1 MLIRRPKGRLCYDS
15 APVRS
20 VLLLGCLAAAGCAP
34 STAPPLP
41 APRSVLLVTVDTLR
55 ADRVGVYGDEAAR
68 TPAMDAL
75 AAAGVLFEHAYTPAP
90 ITLTAHAS
98 ILTGL
103 LPPAHGVRGNGAF
116 ALGSGVPT
124 LAEALRARGLSTAA
138 FIGGFP
144 LVRRFGL
151 SRGFDA
157 YDDALVKSPGVNYEL
172 AERRGDAV
180 VESAR
185 TWLAVHPG
193 RVFVWVHLFDP
204 HAPYDPPPALRGKD
218 AYRGEVAAADAA
230 LALLMKSW
238 DARPEPSLVV
248 LAADH
253 GEAFGEHGE
262 ESHSLFVY
270 DTTLRVPLV
279 VRGPAWPA
287 ARRVATPVGLA
298 DVAATILEAAG
309 PGGPTL
315 PGHSLRRFVDG
326 GPAEPLYAETLAPR
340 LDFGWSDLRAW
351 RDGRYKY
358 IRAPRP
364 ELYDLEADPAEA
376 RDVAAAHPDVMAR
389 LQEGL
394 ARAIG
399 ASGET
404 ESRRGPDPDAAERL
418 RALGYV
424 QGPQARGSGA
434 DPKDMVD
441 VALLI
446 ARAAGPFRDHATA
459 AAAYRAIALRDP
471 ANPLVNLRL
480 ADALLRAGRVEESV
494 PYYKKVIAGRPRTAD
509 AFVGLASAYAERG
522 RLDEARQVLLDALE
536 VDPASG
542 QVHYDLA
549 EVARVKGDVA
559 TARRE
564 YTSALGDP
572 VTHDRAQA
580 RLQALP

>member
-1 MLIRRPKGRLCYDS
+1 VRSALFLGFLAAFGCARGPAQQTPPRP
-15 APVRS
+15 AS
-20 VLLLGCLAAAGCAP
+20 VLLI
-34 STAPPLP
+34 
-41 APRSVLLVTVDTLR
+41 TVDTLR
-55 ADRVGVYGDEAAR
+55 ADRLGSYGDEAAR

-75 AAAGVLFEHAYTPAP
+75 ASSGVRFEHAYTPAP
-90 ITLTAHAS
+90 ITLPAHTS

-103 LPPAHGVRGNGAF
+103 VPAAHGVRGNGAF
-116 ALGSGVPT
+116 ALGPGAPT
-124 LAEALRARGLSTAA
+124 LAEALRARGLATGA

-144 LVRRFGL
+144 LARRFGL
-151 SRGFDA
+151 TRGFDT
-157 YDDALVKSPGVNYEL
+157 YDDAMGKPPGVSYEF

-180 VESAR
+180 AEAAR
-185 TWLAVHPG
+185 AWLGVHPG

-204 HAPYDPPPALRGKD
+204 HAPYDPPPAFRGPD
-218 AYRGEVAAADAA
+218 LYRGEVAAADAA
-230 LALLMKSW
+230 VAALMAAW

-270 DTTLRVPLV
+270 DATLHVPLL
-279 VRGPAWPA
+279 VRGPGWTAGG
-287 ARRVATPVGLA
+287 RVSTAVGLT
-298 DVAATILEAAG
+298 DIAATVLEAVG
-309 PGGPTL
+309 PGGPIL
-315 PGHSLRRFVDG
+315 PGHSLRRFVEG
-326 GPAEPLYAETLAPR
+326 APAEPLYAETLAPR

-364 ELYDLEADPAEA
+364 ELYDLAADPSES
-376 RDVAAAHPDVMAR
+376 RDVAAAHPDVVAR
-389 LQEGL
+389 MKEGL
-394 ARAIG
+394 DRAIG
-399 ASGET
+399 AAGEA
-404 ESRRGPDPDAAERL
+404 ESRRAPDPEAAEKL

-424 QGPQARGSGA
+424 QGPSARGSGA

-446 ARAAGPFRDHATA
+446 ARAAGPFRDHAAA
-459 AAAYRAIALRDP
+459 AAAYRPIVMRDP

-480 ADALLRAGRVEESV
+480 ADALLRAGRAEEAV
-494 PYYKKVIAGRPRTAD
+494 PYYRKVIAGQPRTAD
-509 AFVGLASAYAERG
+509 AYVGLASAHAERG
-522 RLDEARQVLLDALE
+522 RLDEARQVLLEALA

-542 QVHYDLA
+542 QVHYNLA
-549 EVARVKGDVA
+549 EVARVKGDVE

-564 YTSALGDP
+564 YTAALEDP
-572 VTHDRAQA
+572 ITRERAQA